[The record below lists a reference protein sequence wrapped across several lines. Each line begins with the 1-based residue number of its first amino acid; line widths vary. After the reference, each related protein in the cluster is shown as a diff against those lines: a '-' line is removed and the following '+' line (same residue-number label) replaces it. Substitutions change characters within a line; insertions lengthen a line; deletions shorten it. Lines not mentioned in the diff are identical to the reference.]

1 MSLNFCRFV
10 FVIQILFLFGGTS
23 LLQAALLWQYSST
36 DGVDTISG
44 TFTTDGAYSDTQGV
58 STHNFIV
65 TKFETFFHNGVDV
78 AEDFLRAPIIPNDA
92 LNEFVWKQNQH
103 PESEGVL
110 SVELNT
116 GLLGEGDGGNVNG
129 RNSIITL
136 AFPGISGAS
145 SSLIDGDDRRFDSG
159 AVQNPDITF
168 VPTTTTLTPVPEV
181 EAFAVVTVLSI
192 SAFVLWRRRSLGLRP
207 DALA

>member
-1 MSLNFCRFV
+1 MRSKRSRKQPWLTLMSLNFCRFV

-136 AFPGISGAS
+136 VCVKEKPPYSLCENVIERKDEESE
-145 SSLIDGDDRRFDSG
+145 SLIRTPRRVAG
-159 AVQNPDITF
+159 RIRT
-168 VPTTTTLTPVPEV
+168 
-181 EAFAVVTVLSI
+181 
-192 SAFVLWRRRSLGLRP
+192 
-207 DALA
+207 